1 MKGLIVAGVLLSS
14 LTYGCAS
21 YFGPTLSLPDGGT
34 AYTLECRATDC
45 YQMAGTVCHL
55 HPYTIIQGPDNKP
68 ATSFDIDTARR
79 RSYLIT
85 CK

>member
-1 MKGLIVAGVLLSS
+1 MKGLIVAGIMLAS

-21 YFGPTLSLPDGGT
+21 YLGPTLSLPDGEI

-45 YQMAGTVCHL
+45 FQMAGTVCHQ
-55 HPYTIIQGPDNKP
+55 HPYVIIQGPDNKP
-68 ATSFDIDTARR
+68 VITFDIDTARR

-85 CK
+85 CR